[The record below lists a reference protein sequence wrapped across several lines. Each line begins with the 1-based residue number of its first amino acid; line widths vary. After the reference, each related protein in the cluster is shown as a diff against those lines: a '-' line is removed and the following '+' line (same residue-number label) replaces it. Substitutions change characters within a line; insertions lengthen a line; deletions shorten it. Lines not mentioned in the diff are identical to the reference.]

1 MKMKKI
7 LPTHG
12 CDRHFHFIGLVD
24 KIMCNG
30 IFIFIFTNG
39 EIFIFFTENKS
50 VYMDKMLHS
59 LLLENGL
66 CDPMLMRQ
74 VNASVT

>member
-12 CDRHFHFIGLVD
+12 RDRHFHFIGLVD
-24 KIMCNG
+24 QIMCNG

-39 EIFIFFTENKS
+39 EIFFFFYRK
-50 VYMDKMLHS
+50 
-59 LLLENGL
+59 
-66 CDPMLMRQ
+66 
-74 VNASVT
+74 